1 MKKIMLLFL
10 CCFSLST
17 SCHELIKRIAEVKPS
32 VVAIAIL
39 NPTAAPRLSLIGT
52 GFAVGDGHQIVTNAH
67 VIAKM
72 LDESKNERYVV
83 LSGQGTNPKIHFVQ
97 KQKVDSKYDL
107 AILQINERI
116 EPLRL
121 APDEYQP
128 EGSELLFT
136 GYPITEV
143 LGLYP
148 ASNKAMISSIT
159 PVVIPANHASELS
172 PQVLRQLQQPF
183 LIYQLD
189 GTAYPGNSG
198 SPVYSVVDGTVVAI
212 MNMVYVKQTKESVL
226 SNPSGISYAIPSRH
240 LRALLARP
248 YEG

>member
-1 MKKIMLLFL
+1 VKKIMLLFL

-17 SCHELIKRIAEVKPS
+17 SCHELSKRISSAKPS
-32 VVAIAIL
+32 IVAIAIL
-39 NPTAAPRLSLIGT
+39 NPTASPRLSLIGT
-52 GFAVGDGHQIVTNAH
+52 GFAVGDGHQIATNAH
-67 VIAKM
+67 VIAKL

-83 LSGQGTNPKIHFVQ
+83 LSGQGANPKIHFVL
-97 KQKVDSKYDL
+97 KQKVDAKYDL
-107 AILQINERI
+107 AVLQINDRI
-116 EPLRL
+116 EPLTL
-121 APDEYQP
+121 AADEYQP

-148 ASNKAMISSIT
+148 ASNKAMISAVT

-198 SPVYSVVDGTVVAI
+198 SPVYSVVDGTVVAVI
-212 MNMVYVKQTKESVL
+212 NMVYVKQTKESVL

-248 YEG
+248 FEG

>member
-1 MKKIMLLFL
+1 M
-10 CCFSLST
+10 
-17 SCHELIKRIAEVKPS
+17 
-32 VVAIAIL
+32 
-39 NPTAAPRLSLIGT
+39 
-52 GFAVGDGHQIVTNAH
+52 
-67 VIAKM
+67 
-72 LDESKNERYVV
+72 
-83 LSGQGTNPKIHFVQ
+83 
-97 KQKVDSKYDL
+97 
-107 AILQINERI
+107 
-116 EPLRL
+116 
-121 APDEYQP
+121 
-128 EGSELLFT
+128 FT

-148 ASNKAMISSIT
+148 ASNKAMISAVT

-198 SPVYSVVDGTVVAI
+198 SPVYSVVDGTVVAVI
-212 MNMVYVKQTKESVL
+212 NMVYVKQTKESVL

-248 YEG
+248 FEG